1 MVSVTVVITVLHG
14 GIVVVVVGKV
24 VVMVVVGVGIG
35 VVVEV
40 VVIRIV
46 VGTGVVDHTTMS
58 LHLLAHP
65 LKQQ

>member
-14 GIVVVVVGKV
+14 GIVVVAV
-24 VVMVVVGVGIG
+24 VVVVVVVVGVGIG

-40 VVIRIV
+40 VVTRIV
-46 VGTGVVDHTTMS
+46 VGTGVVDHITMS

>member
-1 MVSVTVVITVLHG
+1 MISWTVVITVLHG
-14 GIVVVVVGKV
+14 GV
-24 VVMVVVGVGIG
+24 

-40 VVIRIV
+40 VGVVVVVVVVVVIFNV
-46 VGTGVVDHTTMS
+46 VGTGVVVAGVVDHKTMS

>member
-14 GIVVVVVGKV
+14 GIVVVGIV
-24 VVMVVVGVGIG
+24 VVVVV
-35 VVVEV
+35 VVVVVDRV
-40 VVIRIV
+40 VVDVVVTRIV
-46 VGTGVVDHTTMS
+46 VGTGVVVGHTTVS